1 VTFSPI
7 PDRTGTS
14 GFGEGRLIVASENGT
29 LVNSPSTQPIDGE
42 GYETANGVYNGPRQ
56 STIASGFYTVFA
68 GTAVPNTTITGLDP
82 FKTYYFYVYGY
93 NNIDP
98 TQNISVTGAEN
109 YLTPTTPSTLEG
121 IKSPGLPPVVLP
133 VELVSFS
140 AKLQNNRVN
149 LNWVTSSE
157 KNNKGFDVERSQDGI
172 TFTSILF
179 KNGQGNT
186 AGKTTYV
193 AVDEQPLAAIS
204 YYRLK
209 QIDYDGKTSLS
220 SVVRI
225 ANGEM
230 TEIIM
235 YPNPV
240 QNVLNIRL
248 PHANKTNV
256 QVTITDLTGR
266 VVRTEQLAANGE
278 VNMSALSN
286 GTYLVTVND
295 KVQKVTRRI
304 VKN

>member
-1 VTFSPI
+1 
-7 PDRTGTS
+7 
-14 GFGEGRLIVASENGT
+14 
-29 LVNSPSTQPIDGE
+29 
-42 GYETANGVYNGPRQ
+42 VYNGSRQ
-56 STIASGFYTVFA
+56 GTIASGFYTVFA
-68 GTAVPNTTITGLDP
+68 GTAVSSTTITGLDP

-109 YLTPTTPSTLEG
+109 YLTPTTPTTLEG

-140 AKLQNNRVN
+140 AKLQNTRVN

-172 TFTSILF
+172 AFTSIFF

-186 AGKTTYV
+186 TGKTTYV
-193 AVDEQPLAAIS
+193 AVDEQPLSGIS

-209 QIDYDGKTSLS
+209 QIDFDGKTSLS

-225 ANGEM
+225 ANGET
-230 TEIIM
+230 TEIAM

-240 QNVLNIRL
+240 QNILNVRL
-248 PHANKTNV
+248 PHAIKTSV

-266 VVRTEQLAANGE
+266 VIRTEQLAANGE
-278 VNMSALSN
+278 VNMNSLTN

-295 KVQKVTRRI
+295 NVQKVTRRI